1 MLNPSDANS
10 GVDFG
15 FAEFTLDGAQLYA
28 NVSFVDFVPRVPIS
42 LTLQT
47 SRAQQTVAGMPADGI
62 DRLAAGLRAQAA
74 ADGRPWDKL
83 VVHSSSN
90 GGGVLRVL
98 APTHG
103 DAVRASFAG
112 YFEGYVAEVLRW
124 YNGGR
129 ARLRIDT
136 QAGPGVVQGWT
147 DLGRGEFVI
156 GGEVFGR
163 PTTADILGCNS
174 GPFTTGPSPL
184 RNAVIPRLAAAF
196 ARSALLETGDHPSH
210 PQTFYGG
217 HGRGRACP
225 VNHYVRLVHEC
236 LPDGKG
242 YAFAY
247 DDVQPSGG
255 GDQSGKVNAGDPV
268 LLTIGIGG
276 ARAHEGGWVPY
287 GPGQVLQQHIPMGPN
302 PGSAAPQGGL
312 RDKVRELKGRILK

>member
-1 MLNPSDANS
+1 
-10 GVDFG
+10 
-15 FAEFTLDGAQLYA
+15 
-28 NVSFVDFVPRVPIS
+28 
-42 LTLQT
+42 
-47 SRAQQTVAGMPADGI
+47 MPADGV

-83 VVHSSSN
+83 VVYSR
-90 GGGVLRVL
+90 GGGGGGGDQQRVLRVL

-112 YFEGYVAEVLRW
+112 YFEGYVEEVLRR
-124 YNGGR
+124 YHG

-136 QAGPGVVQGWT
+136 QAGPGVVEGWA
-147 DLGRGEFVI
+147 DAGRGEFVI
-156 GGEVFGR
+156 AGEVFGR
-163 PTTADILGCNS
+163 PSTADILGCNS

-196 ARSALLETGDHPSH
+196 ARSALLESAEHPSH
-210 PQTFYGG
+210 PRTFYGG
-217 HGRGRACP
+217 GTGRACP
-225 VNHYVRLVHEC
+225 TNHYARLVHEC

-268 LLTIGIGG
+268 LLTIGVGG
-276 ARAHEGGWVPY
+276 AWANQGRVPY
-287 GPGQVLQQHIPMGPN
+287 GAGQARHVRMGPN
-302 PGSAAPQGGL
+302 PGSAVPQGGL
-312 RDKVRELKGRILK
+312 RDKVRELKGRIWK